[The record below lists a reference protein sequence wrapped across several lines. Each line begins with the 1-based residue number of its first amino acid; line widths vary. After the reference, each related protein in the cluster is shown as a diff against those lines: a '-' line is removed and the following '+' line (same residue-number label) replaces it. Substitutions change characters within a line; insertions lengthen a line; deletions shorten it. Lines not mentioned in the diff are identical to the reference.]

1 MNFYISNHHLSKLNV
16 SFVNQ
21 LSIVYISKSIR
32 EVLANSRWKTT
43 MNKEIKSLQK
53 KIMEYEN
60 SLILHKETNSLDVD
74 EFIW

>member
-1 MNFYISNHHLSKLNV
+1 MNFYISNHHLSKSNV

>member
-1 MNFYISNHHLSKLNV
+1 MNFYISNHHLSKSNV

-60 SLILHKETNSLDVD
+60 SLILHKETNSLDVN

>member
-1 MNFYISNHHLSKLNV
+1 MNFYIFNHHLSKSNV

-53 KIMEYEN
+53 K
-60 SLILHKETNSLDVD
+60 
-74 EFIW
+74 

>member
-1 MNFYISNHHLSKLNV
+1 MNFYISNHHLSKSNV

-32 EVLANSRWKTT
+32 EALANSRWKTT

-53 KIMEYEN
+53 K
-60 SLILHKETNSLDVD
+60 
-74 EFIW
+74 